1 MQSPFVC
8 WCVVSVAQTSENTT
22 MHLRLSKC
30 KRLNTAF
37 NVGFWP
43 NRRCFP
49 YEYDIIQQAG
59 EGLITDSTESNI
71 FVSVPEI
78 LHFL

>member
-1 MQSPFVC
+1 
-8 WCVVSVAQTSENTT
+8 

-37 NVGFWP
+37 NVRFWP
-43 NRRCFP
+43 HRRCFS
-49 YEYDIIQQAG
+49 YENDIIQKAG

-71 FVSVPEI
+71 VVSVPEI
-78 LHFL
+78 LQFL